1 MTNQFVQEYD
11 YDRAV
16 IERDLRTALS
26 QEQLFLVY
34 QPIYHL
40 KTGHFESIEALLRWQ
55 HPRSLRIEPLEFL
68 PVAQEMGLIGSI
80 ETWVVKQS
88 IAQLAKWRQ
97 SAIHPYLQSIHI
109 NVSGATLQDNSFA
122 PQLLRQLD
130 EYDLPAS
137 AVHLE
142 IAEFELMVCGETALE
157 NLRRLRRQGVYIN
170 VDHLGEEELTL
181 ANLDEYPIDYLKID
195 RDFTS
200 ILDTSHNRVATLHLI
215 LRKAQ
220 NLNIRTIAV
229 GVEDPSQ
236 LAVLQSMD
244 CDYAQ
249 GNLLCRPLRA
259 EQMNDPLPQ
268 TILD

>member
-1 MTNQFVQEYD
+1 
-11 YDRAV
+11 V
-16 IERDLRTALS
+16 I
-26 QEQLFLVY
+26 
-34 QPIYHL
+34 
-40 KTGHFESIEALLRWQ
+40 KNSI
-55 HPRSLRIEPLEFL
+55 S
-68 PVAQEMGLIGSI
+68 
-80 ETWVVKQS
+80 
-88 IAQLAKWRQ
+88 QLAKWRGTP
-97 SAIHPYLQSIHI
+97 SHPHLQSIHI
-109 NVSGATLQDNSFA
+109 NISGASLQDTRFA
-122 PQLLRQLD
+122 AYLIGELEQH
-130 EYDLPAS
+130 DLPPS

-157 NLRRLRRQGVYIN
+157 NLTQLRRQGVYVN

-181 ANLDEYPIDYLKID
+181 ANLDEFPIDYLKID

-200 ILDTSHNRVATLHLI
+200 ILDTSHNRVAMLHLI

-259 EQMNDPLPQ
+259 EQMNGPLPR
-268 TILD
+268 TILN